1 MNRPI
6 IGDASNPQPQTQ
18 PEQPVVPQVVTAPQ
32 KLPDSPLATHLPAW
46 DLLPAHTLLV
56 RRRPLKK

>member
-1 MNRPI
+1 MDSQNTPAA
-6 IGDASNPQPQTQ
+6 GAAPPSEEKNPAPPASP
-18 PEQPVVPQVVTAPQ
+18 APRTP
-32 KLPDSPLATHLPAW
+32 PDSPLATQLPPW

>member
-6 IGDASNPQPQTQ
+6 ISEAGQAQPQGQ
-18 PEQPVVPQVVTAPQ
+18 QPVTPREEQALP
-32 KLPDSPLATHLPAW
+32 KPPDSPLATQLPAW

>member
-1 MNRPI
+1 MDSPNTPEAGAARPPEEKRPAPLV
-6 IGDASNPQPQTQ
+6 ASP
-18 PEQPVVPQVVTAPQ
+18 AP
-32 KLPDSPLATHLPAW
+32 LTPPDSPLATQLPPW